1 MYTMT
6 MPDETL
12 ANLSALTARRD
23 ALVAR
28 LDKGADLI
36 AQAEAR
42 GDMAQADRLA
52 DHYRKLLAEYEAVD
66 SELQALYQRGN
77 TKGRIKG
84 QQKAAKSALPGLG
97 PASLQAIGHDGR

>member
-66 SELQALYQRGN
+66 SELQALIEARG
-77 TKGRIKG
+77 
-84 QQKAAKSALPGLG
+84 AESASTICRPT
-97 PASLQAIGHDGR
+97 PS